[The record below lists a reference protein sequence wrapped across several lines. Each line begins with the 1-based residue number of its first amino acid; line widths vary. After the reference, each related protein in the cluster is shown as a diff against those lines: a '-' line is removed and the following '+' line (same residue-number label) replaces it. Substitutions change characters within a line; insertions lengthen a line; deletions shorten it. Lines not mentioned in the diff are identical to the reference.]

1 MSVQH
6 DRVRFGA
13 AYYHEYHGPGADP
26 SPGDLKRDLDLMAAA
41 RFTVIRVGESVWSTW
56 EPSDGR
62 FDLDWLEPVLD
73 GAHERGIDVVL
84 GTPTYAV
91 PPWLVRRYPEIAG
104 ESATGRPMGWGARQ
118 EVDFTHPVFRW
129 YAERVLRRIVERYR
143 DHPAVVGWQVDNE
156 PGLHLLHN
164 RGVFERFVD
173 HLKDTYGDVESL
185 NREWGLVYWSHRL
198 SDWADLWTPDG
209 NAQPQY
215 DLAWRR
221 FQASLTTEMIDW
233 QARAVRS
240 LARDDQ
246 WVTTC
251 VAYERPALEDA
262 DLASVLDV
270 TSGNAYYTMQDGLAH
285 PSAAVVP
292 QSWTA
297 TGTWALFQ
305 VADVMWSSRD
315 EPFLVTET
323 DAQAIGGPSTNL
335 PAYPGQWRQAAWAL
349 VARGARM
356 VEYWHWRTLH
366 YGAET
371 YWGGVLPHSGVPG
384 RAYREIAGLGAE
396 LARAGGLLAEATPE
410 ADVAIWHHGAS
421 RWALAGQPPLQTESG
436 EGDPLSYPRIV
447 AAFYRGAFDAGL
459 QVRVVRPQH
468 LGSQDPAEVASRL
481 PVLVAAGFYAAS
493 DDELDWLRRY
503 ARAGG
508 HLVVGPRTGY
518 ADPEAR
524 ARATVQPGGLSEAA
538 GAWYDEIANLP
549 TPVPVAAT
557 PGSPL
562 VLDDDATATAWAESL
577 TPGTPPVD
585 ADSPL
590 TPSTSARPGE
600 VVSSSSRPRQD
611 LTTSTAGEGADV
623 LARYVHPHHGAWAAA
638 TTRAYGEG
646 RVTVVG
652 TVPGASFARSLARWL
667 VPQPLAGW
675 SDLPPGVTVHTS
687 TTADGRRVHVLHNW
701 SWDPVDVVV
710 PADLDVLVVAR
721 GDRPADPPPPDEP
734 GGPLDAGAT
743 VTLGAWDVLVAVTR

>member
-1 MSVQH
+1 MPVQH
-6 DRVRFGA
+6 ARVRFGA

-26 SPGDLKRDLDLMAAA
+26 TPDDLERDLDLMVAAG
-41 RFTVIRVGESVWSTW
+41 FSVIRVGESVWSTW
-56 EPSDGR
+56 EPSDGV
-62 FDLDWLEPVLD
+62 FDLDWLQPVLD
-73 GAHERGIDVVL
+73 GAHARGIDVVL

-104 ESATGRPMGWGARQ
+104 ENATGRPMGWGARQ
-118 EVDFTHPVFRW
+118 EADFTHPVFRW

-173 HLKDTYGDVESL
+173 HLKDTYGDVETL

-198 SDWADLWTPDG
+198 STWADLWTPDG

-233 QARAVRS
+233 QARAVRA
-240 LARDDQ
+240 LARPEQ

-251 VAYERPALEDA
+251 IAYERPALEDA

-285 PSAAVVP
+285 PSSDVVP

-335 PAYPGQWRQAAWAL
+335 PAYPGQWRQSAWAL

-396 LARAGGLLAEATPE
+396 LARAGDVLADATPD
-410 ADVAIWHHGAS
+410 ADVAIWHAGSS
-421 RWALAGQPPLQTESG
+421 RWALAGQPPLQTASG
-436 EGDPLSYPRIV
+436 DGDPLSYPRIV

-468 LGSQDPAEVASRL
+468 LASEDPAAAAARL
-481 PVLVAAGFYAAS
+481 PVLVAAAFYAAS

-503 ARAGG
+503 AEAGG

-518 ADPEAR
+518 ADTEAR
-524 ARATVQPGGLSEAA
+524 PRTTPQPGGLSDAA

-549 TPVPVAAT
+549 APVPVVA
-557 PGSPL
+557 PDGSPL
-562 VLDDDATATAWAESL
+562 DLADDATATAWAESL
-577 TPGTPPVD
+577 TTGAPPARSVLPSEIGTSRSRSRTDV
-585 ADSPL
+585 
-590 TPSTSARPGE
+590 TTSAP
-600 VVSSSSRPRQD
+600 D
-611 LTTSTAGEGADV
+611 AAATV
-623 LARYVHPHHGAWAAA
+623 LAAYDHPHHGRWAAA
-638 TTRAYGEG
+638 TTRAYGDG

-652 TVPGASFARSLARWL
+652 TVPGPSFARSLSRWL

-675 SDLPPGVTVHTS
+675 ADLPLSVTVHTS
-687 TTADGRRVHVLHNW
+687 TRPDGSRVHVLHNW
-701 SWDPVDVVV
+701 SWEPVDVVAPV
-710 PADLDVLVVAR
+710 DLDVLVTAR
-721 GDRPADPPPPDEP
+721 GDRPADPPPADAP
-734 GGPLDAGAT
+734 GDPLDAGTT
-743 VTLGAWDVLVAVTR
+743 VHLGPWDVLVATTR